1 MSREENIQKAF
12 NQFNDII
19 TLKGIKRDNLITGRN
34 GLRNRIK
41 SKFDEKKRL
50 QPKFCMQGS
59 FAMKTTVN
67 PVGDKE
73 YDVDDGVYIQGYS
86 EKDISEWPSVQT
98 VHNWIREAVQNYTS
112 NEPIDKNT
120 CIRVVFANKYH
131 IDLPIYIQKDENIY
145 LAHKEKGWT
154 ISDPKEF
161 TDWIID
167 KVKGYEEQLRSNV
180 KYLKAWK
187 DYSNIDLKGI
197 EITILVANNFYRSSE
212 NDLNSLLGTVANIN
226 NMLKYNFSCK
236 KPVKPYEDLFKEKS
250 DTQQEQIL
258 KSLERLEEQLNK
270 AANEEDIDKIY
281 DILNKVFGDRF
292 PKIEKDKE
300 EQENYIRTSSPAII
314 KNDGHSA

>member
-131 IDLPIYIQKDENIY
+131 IDLPIIY
-145 LAHKEKGWT
+145 T
-154 ISDPKEF
+154 
-161 TDWIID
+161 
-167 KVKGYEEQLRSNV
+167 
-180 KYLKAWK
+180 
-187 DYSNIDLKGI
+187 
-197 EITILVANNFYRSSE
+197 
-212 NDLNSLLGTVANIN
+212 
-226 NMLKYNFSCK
+226 
-236 KPVKPYEDLFKEKS
+236 
-250 DTQQEQIL
+250 
-258 KSLERLEEQLNK
+258 ER
-270 AANEEDIDKIY
+270 
-281 DILNKVFGDRF
+281 
-292 PKIEKDKE
+292 
-300 EQENYIRTSSPAII
+300 
-314 KNDGHSA
+314 